1 MAELFAFLQRVFC
14 PRPAAHYCPDY
25 VPDLV
30 GDFTHDYDH
39 LEPTWA
45 DHADALAS
53 LDDPYVLGCG
63 RSFIEHC
70 WRISDD

>member
-1 MAELFAFLQRVFC
+1 MIFVLLSLLQRII
-14 PRPAAHYCPDY
+14 PTKPHPT
-25 VPDLV
+25 PDLV

-70 WRISDD
+70 WRISDDR